1 MLILGIDT
9 SGPSG
14 SIALVRC
21 GAGQSITV
29 DLVALEGGTFSAQLV
44 PHIAATLDKHDLT
57 KRQIEAFAV
66 VSGPGSFTGLRIG
79 LAAVKALGEILDK
92 PITAVSLLEASAIAA
107 GRDGRSI
114 AVLDAGRGEVYAGT
128 YQVEGSRA
136 ACVDEKLLT
145 IPELVIEAARQHVV
159 TPDQKLAEVLIL
171 SGMEVQSVPMPKA
184 DAIARIGFD
193 KLQRGE
199 TVPPEALDAT
209 YIRRTDAEMKLA
221 ERAR

>member
-1 MLILGIDT
+1 
-9 SGPSG
+9 
-14 SIALVRC
+14 
-21 GAGQSITV
+21 
-29 DLVALEGGTFSAQLV
+29 
-44 PHIAATLDKHDLT
+44 
-57 KRQIEAFAV
+57 
-66 VSGPGSFTGLRIG
+66 
-79 LAAVKALGEILDK
+79 
-92 PITAVSLLEASAIAA
+92 
-107 GRDGRSI
+107 
-114 AVLDAGRGEVYAGT
+114 
-128 YQVEGSRA
+128 
-136 ACVDEKLLT
+136 VDEKLLT